1 MANFLL
7 INYEYPPIGG
17 GAASA
22 TANLASTLHAQGH
35 QVVVLTS
42 AFQKLRGIS
51 TADGIELV
59 RVPVGRKETHRAT
72 LVQMARFVVTASGIV
87 RRVARLYSVDRVIAF
102 FSIPSGIVA
111 WWLNRQTK
119 IPYVVSLRGGD
130 VPGTEPGLRLFY
142 WFLAPLRRRVLKGST
157 SVTAPAIGLKELS
170 EKSDRVPV
178 LVIPNGIDTSVYRP
192 EKRRDMTE
200 IVLLS
205 VGRLHPQKSPIRVLE
220 ILRAIRLNGGLPARA
235 LIIGD
240 GPEKARLEQ
249 YTREHQLNS
258 EVKFTGWLDRSEVA
272 LAYRSA
278 TFLVQLSSYE
288 GMSNVVLEALASGL
302 PVVASRIPG
311 NVDLVLDQGNGLL
324 FSSNESCEMI
334 AAEIV
339 RLWKSPARWQ
349 RMSNSARISVTAK
362 YDWQIIAASYE
373 RLFGRHEPL
382 AAQNGKH

>member
-22 TANLASTLHAQGH
+22 TRNLALALRGHGH

-42 AFQKLRGIS
+42 AFGKLRGCS
-51 TADGIELV
+51 IEDDIEV
-59 RVPVGRKETHRAT
+59 IRVPVGRKERHRAT
-72 LVQMARFVVTASGIV
+72 LLQMFTFVTVSTWRV
-87 RRVARLYSVDRVIAF
+87 RGVARRHSIDRVIAF
-102 FSIPSGIVA
+102 FSIPSGIAA
-111 WWLNRQTK
+111 WWLNRRTK
-119 IPYVVSLRGGD
+119 IPYAVSLRGGD
-130 VPGTEPGLRLFY
+130 VPGTESGLRLFY
-142 WFLAPLRRRVLKGST
+142 WFLGPLRKRILKEAI
-157 SVTAPAIGLKELS
+157 SVTAPGSGLKELS
-170 EKSDRVPV
+170 EKRDRIPV
-178 LVIPNGIDTSVYRP
+178 LVIPNGIDTSMYRP
-192 EKRRDMTE
+192 EKGRDLTE

-205 VGRLHPQKSPIRVLE
+205 VGRLHPQKTPIRVLE
-220 ILRAIRLNGGLPARA
+220 IVRAIRLNGSLPARA

-240 GPEKARLEQ
+240 GPERACLER
-249 YTREHQLNS
+249 YVREQQLGAAA
-258 EVKFTGWLDRSEVA
+258 KFTGWLDRSEVA

-311 NVDLVLDQGNGLL
+311 NVDLVFDQENGLL
-324 FSSNESCEMI
+324 FSSDESCELI

-362 YDWQIIAASYE
+362 YDWPVIATSYE
-373 RLFGRHEPL
+373 HLFDRRALL
-382 AAQNGKH
+382 AAQNGKD